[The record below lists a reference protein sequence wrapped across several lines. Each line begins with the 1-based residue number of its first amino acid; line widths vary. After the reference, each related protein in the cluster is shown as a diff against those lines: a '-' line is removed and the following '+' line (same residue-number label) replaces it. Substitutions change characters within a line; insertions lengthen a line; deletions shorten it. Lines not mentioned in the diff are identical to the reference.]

1 MNVRASSPFFTM
13 INDFCRFGVTDACI
27 TMEVDILSWREH
39 FGYWGVVMFAEDV
52 TMNVYL
58 GTTPE
63 QIIDRMNNVLSVC
76 LYEG

>member
-1 MNVRASSPFFTM
+1 
-13 INDFCRFGVTDACI
+13 
-27 TMEVDILSWREH
+27 ME
-39 FGYWGVVMFAEDV
+39 GYWGVVMFAEDV